1 MEKSTTIRGPCRG
14 GTPCKCDVLVIGGG
28 PAGSTI
34 STLLAQKGWQ
44 VVVLEKAHHPRFH
57 IGESLL
63 PMNLPL
69 FEQLG
74 IREEVHRMGV
84 VKYGA
89 EFNAPGEEAPVTF
102 YFSKALDKRHP
113 YAYEVRRAEFDHLLL
128 RNSAANGAHV
138 LEGVKVT
145 RVVFRRGETS
155 LVTAEDE
162 GGEQQQ
168 WEARFVVDASG
179 RDTFLADQLGI
190 KSRNPKHNSAAIFG
204 HFHGAVRRP
213 GKDEGNISIYWFRH
227 GWFWMIPLRDNI
239 MSVGAVCWPE
249 YLRTRRCDPDQFLW
263 DTINLCPE
271 VAQRMRNAK
280 LVSSVTATG
289 NFSYQASSMSGDGYL
304 LIGDAYAFIDPVFSS
319 GVHLAMSGAKHGAGV
334 VDACLRNPATA
345 SKELRKFERTTR
357 RALKT
362 LSWFIYRF
370 TSPAM
375 RKMFMAPSNIFR
387 VEEAVISM
395 LAGDVFQG
403 SPLHQRLR
411 IFKVIYYGIALSR
424 WYQNLNAYFLRKR
437 NVKFSITD
445 VVR

>member
-1 MEKSTTIRGPCRG
+1 MPAQGNARH
-14 GTPCKCDVLVIGGG
+14 KCDVLVIGGG

-34 STLLAQKGWQ
+34 STLLTQKGWQ
-44 VVVLEKAHHPRFH
+44 VVVLEKARHPRFH

-74 IREEVHRMGV
+74 ILEEVHRMGV

-89 EFNAPGEEAPVTF
+89 EFNAPGQASPVTF
-102 YFSKALDKRHP
+102 YFSKALDKNHS

-128 RNSAANGAHV
+128 RNSVAKGVHV

-145 RVVFRRGETS
+145 QVAFREGRTS
-155 LVTAEDE
+155 LVTAENGD
-162 GGEQQQ
+162 GEQQQ

-179 RDTFLADQLGI
+179 RDTFLADRLGI
-190 KSRNPKHNSAAIFG
+190 KSRNPTHNSAAIFG
-204 HFHGAVRRP
+204 HFRGAVRRP

-249 YLRTRRCDPDQFLW
+249 YLKTRRCNPDRFFW
-263 DTINLCPE
+263 NTIDLCPG
-271 VAQRMRNAK
+271 VAERMK
-280 LVSSVTATG
+280 DVELVSSITATG
-289 NFSYQASSMSGDGYL
+289 NFSYQASSMAGEGYL
-304 LIGDAYAFIDPVFSS
+304 MIGDAYAFIDPVFSS
-319 GVHLAMSGAKHGAGV
+319 GVHLAMSSAKLGAGV
-334 VDACLRNPATA
+334 VDACLRDPARA
-345 SKELRKFERTTR
+345 SRELRKFERTTR

-395 LAGDVFQG
+395 LAGDVFRDT
-403 SPLHQRLR
+403 PLHRRLR
-411 IFKVIYYGIALSR
+411 IFKAMYYAIALSR
-424 WYQNLNAYFLRKR
+424 WRQNLNAYLLRKR
-437 NVKFSITD
+437 NVNLSITD
-445 VVR
+445 AAQ